1 MGSGELRPAGHK
13 KTLRTFAAASF
24 LNDMGSDIIYP
35 VWPLFV
41 TEFLKAK
48 MTVLGF
54 IDGLGDALVSLS
66 QAASGYASDKLKR
79 RKIFI
84 WTGYLCG
91 SISRLGYAV
100 STVWTQL
107 VPFKMLDRIGKIR
120 SAPRDA
126 AVADLS
132 TDGNRGRNF
141 GLLRTMDNLGAFVG
155 ILVCLA
161 LFPLFG
167 YRRLFALAAIPSL
180 VGAALIIIN
189 IRETRPSERK
199 IFKGMS
205 LRRLD
210 GNLKLYI
217 VLNAVFALGSFSYS
231 FLLIQAKRS
240 GSRAGFVPVLY
251 LIYAAA
257 ATAGSLPFGR
267 LSDKVGRKPVL
278 FLSFGV
284 WGALCLG
291 VLAAKGPGVG
301 IAVFVLFGIHKA
313 ALDPVQRALVAELC
327 PPAFRASALGAFQM
341 IIGLCAFP
349 ASFLAG
355 LLWETLG
362 PAAPFALSLG
372 LTALAGLLLAFVN
385 PPRPS
390 KSALP

>member
-1 MGSGELRPAGHK
+1 MQPNPK

-35 VWPLFV
+35 IWPLFV

-48 MTVLGF
+48 MTALGF
-54 IDGLGDALVSLS
+54 VDGLGDALVSLS
-66 QAASGYASDKLKR
+66 QAASGYASDKLRR

-91 SISRLGYAV
+91 AVSRLGYAV
-100 STVWTQL
+100 SSLWTHL

-132 TDGNRGRNF
+132 TDRNRGRNF
-141 GLLRTMDNLGAFVG
+141 GLLRTMDNMGAFVG

-161 LFPLFG
+161 LFPLLG

-180 VGAALIIIN
+180 VGAALIIFH
-189 IRETRPSERK
+189 IREKGPPERK

-210 GNLKLYI
+210 RNLKLYI
-217 VLNAVFALGSFSYS
+217 ALNALFALGAFSYS
-231 FLLIQAKRS
+231 FLLVQAKRS
-240 GSRAGFVPVLY
+240 GFKVGFVPILY
-251 LIYAAA
+251 LIYTAAA
-257 ATAGSLPFGR
+257 MLGSLPFGR
-267 LSDKVGRKPVL
+267 LSDKIGRKPVL

-291 VLAAKGPGVG
+291 VLVGRGPAAG

-313 ALDPVQRALVAELC
+313 ALDPVQRTLVTELC

-355 LLWETLG
+355 LLWESLG
-362 PAAPFALSLG
+362 PAAPFALSLV
-372 LTALAGLLLAFVN
+372 LTALAAFLLAFVN